1 MGDSRAILCDV
12 DGNVIRQLTVDHT
25 PSNASERGRV
35 LSEGGKVESGGGIL
49 RVDGKLAVSRS
60 FGDVDIAGVSAVP
73 YVTSFKAEEECGE
86 KHCFAIVATDGL
98 WDVVNNE
105 DAGRIAADIIK
116 KENGA
121 QEAAEILTEEAWVR
135 GSKEMLPCLWSS
147 NKEIIKNKHEQN
159 LLMKPHFFFFHDAS
173 TLFYKVKRLG
183 RRSLTACGIYNFLS
197 TPPSLIPFDMNS
209 NWTYINRCS
218 RERTPPKHPT
228 TSLPWASPQL
238 RPSAT

>member
-1 MGDSRAILCDV
+1 MTSDFVELAFEHHNRKLQSLHPQDTSGSTATIFVTGLKNDEVLVANVEDSRAILCDV
-12 DGNVIRQLTVDHT
+12 DGNVIRQLRVDHT

-49 RVDGKLAVSRS
+49 QVDGKLAVSRS

-98 WDVVNNE
+98 WDVVDNE

-135 GSKEMLPCLWSS
+135 GSKDNAAVLV
-147 NKEIIKNKHEQN
+147 
-159 LLMKPHFFFFHDAS
+159 
-173 TLFYKVKRLG
+173 VKL
-183 RRSLTACGIYNFLS
+183 
-197 TPPSLIPFDMNS
+197 
-209 NWTYINRCS
+209 
-218 RERTPPKHPT
+218 
-228 TSLPWASPQL
+228 
-238 RPSAT
+238 